1 MVEHVHSFG
10 AWVVVKEP
18 TETETGLKERK
29 CDCGETEQEIIPALG
44 KPDKPTEPS
53 KPTEPTKPG
62 TTPATGDTLNVPVLV
77 AVLVVAAVGIGLLLF
92 FLLRKKKDE
101 KK

>member
-44 KPDKPTEPS
+44 KPS